1 VVLEVTAKDLDGKII
16 ANDTRHYHPQ
26 ATTQR
31 GSNVMVY
38 GAQWKASYVRDTSLQ
53 PFQTKAETFEFL
65 LPEGTRCADVEVTL
79 RYELDNPKR
88 IIPIHQRSKRVSLDR
103 CP

>member
-1 VVLEVTAKDLDGKII
+1 MTAKDLDGNVI
-16 ANDTRHYHPQ
+16 AEDERHYHPQ

-53 PFQTKAETFEFL
+53 PYQTKAETFEFF
-65 LPEGTRCADVEVTL
+65 LPEEERCADVTVEL
-79 RYELDNPKR
+79 RYELGNPDQV
-88 IIPIHQRSKRVSLDR
+88 IPIHTHQELVSLDR
-103 CP
+103 CPP